1 MTSSDADAAGG
12 GEADGPPV
20 PRVPPQDTFSSFIV
34 WAVVGG
40 AALLALVLLIVI
52 LRRVMSPPEQEAGED
67 RSATPVV
74 VTRLEPRTVVDRIRL
89 PGVVSAWEE
98 VTVAAQVGGV
108 VVSLEVDEG
117 DEVAKGDV
125 LCRLDDRD
133 YRAALDKES
142 ASSDRA
148 RAARDL
154 AELQLGRVRQLKA
167 DGVAGQAEYDSADA
181 AFRQAAATVLQ
192 AKAAIRQA
200 KLALERTVVVA
211 PMAGTIS
218 EVPAKV
224 GALIPPGGHVA
235 RIVDIR
241 KVRVAVGIPERDV
254 VAVEKL
260 KEVTLTLSAVPGK
273 VFKGERTYL
282 GVEPQKGSRTFR
294 LELAVDNAGRRIR
307 PGMFAT
313 AEVVRGIHTDAIV
326 IPLFSV
332 IPREKDKVVFVEEDG
347 VARRRVVETGLMM
360 GSSIEK
366 AKVMITGGL
375 VAGERL
381 IVVGHR
387 QVEDGQRVKPGPAP
401 EALQKVMK

>member
-1 MTSSDADAAGG
+1 VTSSDANAAG
-12 GEADGPPV
+12 EAVPDGASV
-20 PRVPPQDTFSSFIV
+20 PQSPSDTRSSLIA
-34 WAVVGG
+34 WAVVVG
-40 AALLALVLLIVI
+40 AAFLALVLGIAIV
-52 LRRVMSPPEQEAGED
+52 RRLLSSPEQEAGGD
-67 RSATPVV
+67 RAATPVV
-74 VTRLEPRTVVDRIRL
+74 VTRLEPGTVVDKIRL

-98 VTVAAQVGGV
+98 VTVAAQVGGA
-108 VVSLEVDEG
+108 VVSLEVHEG

-133 YRAALDKES
+133 YKAALDKES
-142 ASSDRA
+142 ASFDRA

-154 AELQLGRVRQLKA
+154 ADLQLGRVRRLKA
-167 DGVAGQAEYDSADA
+167 DGVTGQAEYDSADA
-181 AFRQAAATVLQ
+181 AFRQAAATVSQ
-192 AKAAIRQA
+192 AKAAVAQA
-200 KLALERTVVVA
+200 ALALERTVVVA

-218 EVPAKV
+218 GVPAKV
-224 GALIPPGGHVA
+224 GALIPPGGPVA

-241 KVRVAVGIPERDV
+241 KVKVAVGIPERDV
-254 VAVEKL
+254 AAAEKL
-260 KEVTLTLSAVPGK
+260 KEVTLTLNAVPGK
-273 VFKGERTYL
+273 VFRGRRTYL

-313 AEVVRGIHTDAIV
+313 AEVVRGVYPDAIV

-366 AKVMITGGL
+366 ARVMVNGGL
-375 VAGERL
+375 AAGERL

-387 QVEDGQRVKPGPAP
+387 RVEDGQRVKPGPAP
-401 EALQKVMK
+401 EALQKVIQ